1 MIRSIP
7 APLIILAPPR
17 SYTSL
22 VCAMAGQHPDL
33 YGLPELNLFVAETM
47 RAREGL
53 LGDRLFADHGLL
65 RAVAELV
72 LGDQSVQT
80 IALAKRWLRARRECS
95 WLAVFE
101 ELAAYIAPRHLVEK
115 SPRTVQH
122 VERIQRVR
130 RSFPDARFLHLLRHP
145 RSQGE
150 SMRQLGG
157 AGVSRR
163 LEDDAF
169 DWATDPPTIDPQRL
183 WYRTHVNIMTF
194 LDGVP
199 KDQWLRL
206 RGEDL
211 LESPDRHLKKIA
223 ELMAVRSDPDAIE
236 AMKHPERSP
245 FACIGPWNAPF
256 GNDPKFLRSPQLRS
270 DGVAPSR
277 RALPGPLPW
286 REDGAGFSAEVV
298 TLARELG
305 YT

>member
-1 MIRSIP
+1 MTRSML

-33 YGLPELNLFVAETM
+33 YGLPELNLFVTETM

-53 LGDRLFADHGLL
+53 LADRRFADHGLL

-72 LGDQSVQT
+72 FGGQTAQT
-80 IALAKRWLRARRECS
+80 ITLAKRWVRVRSGCT

-101 ELAAYIAPRHLVEK
+101 ELGAGARPRHLVEK

-122 VERIQRVR
+122 VERMQRVR
-130 RSFPDARFLHLLRHP
+130 QAIPDARFLHLLRHP
-145 RSQGE
+145 RTHGL
-150 SMRQLGG
+150 SMWQLGG
-157 AGVSRR
+157 ASLARR
-163 LEDDAF
+163 VEDDAF

-183 WYRTHVNIMTF
+183 WYRTQMNIVTF
-194 LDGVP
+194 LNGVNE
-199 KDQWLRL
+199 DHWLRL

-211 LESPDRHLKKIA
+211 LERPDRHLREVA
-223 ELMAVRSDPDAIE
+223 NLMRVECGQDAIE
-236 AMKHPERSP
+236 EMKHPERSP

-256 GNDPKFLRSPQLRS
+256 GNDPKFLRSPELR
-270 DGVAPSR
+270 GGGGPPR
-277 RALPGPLPW
+277 GALRGRLPW
-286 REDGAGFSAEVV
+286 REDGAGFSPEVV